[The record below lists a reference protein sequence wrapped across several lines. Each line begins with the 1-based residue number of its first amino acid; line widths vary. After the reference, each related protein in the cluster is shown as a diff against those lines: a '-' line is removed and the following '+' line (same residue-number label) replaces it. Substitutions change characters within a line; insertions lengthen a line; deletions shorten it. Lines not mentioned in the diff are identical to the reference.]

1 MRKDDERSLHYKD
14 ESRFCIM
21 SVAISAEREIEPD
34 TLQKIFQRPFFLSF
48 TIGIPFCI
56 FKLLFGITAIR
67 IGAPNNLFLDIF
79 GWIVVFWAL
88 GDLLINISRG
98 ILDLMHRP
106 ISFEYCIIAQVGNFL
121 RKPMLF
127 LSVDTLLAFSIVCFM
142 LWSFWIVRLSL
153 FELYLW
159 FFATTLNLI
168 SLSLANVYNEMVFS
182 RVPEPGGLKSG

>member
-106 ISFEYCIIAQVGNFL
+106 ISFEYCIIAQAGEFFT
-121 RKPMLF
+121 KT
-127 LSVDTLLAFSIVCFM
+127 DAFSLCRYSARIFHCLFHALVVLDCQTFALRIVPVVFCNN
-142 LWSFWIVRLSL
+142 
-153 FELYLW
+153 FESDQP
-159 FFATTLNLI
+159 F
-168 SLSLANVYNEMVFS
+168 
-182 RVPEPGGLKSG
+182 PGECV

>member
-34 TLQKIFQRPFFLSF
+34 TLQKIFRRPFFLSF

-98 ILDLMHRP
+98 ILDLCTAPYRLN
-106 ISFEYCIIAQVGNFL
+106 IVL
-121 RKPMLF
+121 L
-127 LSVDTLLAFSIVCFM
+127 LSWEFFTKTDAFSLCRYSACIFHC
-142 LWSFWIVRLSL
+142 L
-153 FELYLW
+153 FHALVVLDCQT
-159 FFATTLNLI
+159 FALR
-168 SLSLANVYNEMVFS
+168 MVPCGF
-182 RVPEPGGLKSG
+182 LQQL